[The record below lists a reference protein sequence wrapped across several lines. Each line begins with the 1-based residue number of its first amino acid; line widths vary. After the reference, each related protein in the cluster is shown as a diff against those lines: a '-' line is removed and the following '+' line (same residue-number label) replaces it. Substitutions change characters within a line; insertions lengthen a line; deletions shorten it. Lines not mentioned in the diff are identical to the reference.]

1 MTASFTRDIYES
13 IMTLR
18 EADHE
23 KSNVLN
29 KLEKV
34 ISLTKPSKK
43 EKIKNNLIKKACIN
57 LQLEHN
63 VLNAFKIAMFSLFP
77 KKSRN
82 LIVCHEQTKI
92 YEEVSVSKIAVRI
105 ETKVRWTKMLLSKK
119 KLLPLALAQVKAS
132 NTPEDLLNETR
143 NYSLYWSKAITK
155 KYTAVWFNQWRFCEN
170 C

>member
-43 EKIKNNLIKKACIN
+43 EKIKNNLLKKACIN
-57 LQLEHN
+57 LQLEQN

-82 LIVCHEQTKI
+82 LIVCHEQTKT

-105 ETKVRWTKMLLSKK
+105 ETKVR
-119 KLLPLALAQVKAS
+119 
-132 NTPEDLLNETR
+132 
-143 NYSLYWSKAITK
+143 
-155 KYTAVWFNQWRFCEN
+155 
-170 C
+170 